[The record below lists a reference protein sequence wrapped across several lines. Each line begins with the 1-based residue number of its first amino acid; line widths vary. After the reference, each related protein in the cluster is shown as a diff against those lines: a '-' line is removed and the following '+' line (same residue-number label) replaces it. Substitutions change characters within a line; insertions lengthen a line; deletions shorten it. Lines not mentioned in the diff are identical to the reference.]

1 MKAAVLH
8 AYDRPPIYDDFPDP
22 TPTDDEVLVRVAAA
36 ALHPVVKALAAGKH
50 YSSTDGLPFVPGID
64 GTGHLDDGTRVYFGG
79 PRPPYG
85 TFSERTVVPR
95 AACIQLPDGVDEV
108 KVAAIMNPGL
118 SSWGA
123 LKLRAG
129 IVAGESVLILGATGV
144 AGGLAVQ
151 VAKLLGA
158 GRVIAA
164 GRDAQ
169 RLRRLIGL
177 GADEVISLDAREL
190 VKYPVDVV
198 LDYLWGPPVE
208 ALLETR
214 VKVGLKDAWRRVR
227 FVQIGQSAGP
237 RLTLAAETLRSSG
250 LELVGSGLGSVSM
263 QDVIDTLPEF
273 LEQVVRGNLTVGL
286 AIRPLA
292 QVESAWTEEQPG
304 NRVVLKP

>member
-8 AYDRPPIYDDFPDP
+8 EYDRPPIYDDFPDP
-22 TPTDDEVLVRVAAA
+22 TPTDDELLVHVAAA
-36 ALHPVVKALAAGKH
+36 ALHPVVKALGAGQH
-50 YSSTDGLPFVPGID
+50 YSSKDGLPFVPGID
-64 GTGHLDDGTRVYFGG
+64 GTGRLDDGTSVFFGG

-85 TFSERTVVPR
+85 TFSELTVVPR

-123 LKLRAG
+123 LKLRARL
-129 IVAGESVLILGATGV
+129 VAGESVLILGATGV

-169 RLRRLIGL
+169 RLKRLIEL
-177 GADEVISLDAREL
+177 GADEMIGLDAREL

-208 ALLETR
+208 AFLETR
-214 VKVGLKDAWRRVR
+214 VKVGLKDSWRRVR

-250 LELVGSGLGSVSM
+250 LELVGSGLGSAPM
-263 QDVIDTLPEF
+263 QDVIATIPEF

-292 QVESAWTEEQPG
+292 QVESVWTEEQPG
-304 NRVVLKP
+304 NRIVLTP